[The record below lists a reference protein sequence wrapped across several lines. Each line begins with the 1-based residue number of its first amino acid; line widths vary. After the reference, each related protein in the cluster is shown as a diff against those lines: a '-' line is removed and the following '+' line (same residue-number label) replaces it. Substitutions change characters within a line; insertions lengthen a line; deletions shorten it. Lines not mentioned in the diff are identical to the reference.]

1 MWQKFSRIVKI
12 LKIICF
18 KLFKNSNEWKYK
30 NWKWRFQITLD
41 TPQSPRLIF
50 LKSVLRFIFELVLCW
65 FPSVSASPRRTSTV
79 DVLGRPGN
87 FRKLTS
93 SDVLVPVP
101 VLVLAVLVQKIL
113 KNPRPRTSSSPSWS
127 SSWPSSSQNSRK
139 SWSSDVLVPVRDL
152 ILDVLVLGRPRPGP
166 RPGGTRGYV

>member
-41 TPQSPRLIF
+41 TPQSPWLIF

-65 FPSVSASPRRTSTV
+65 FPSVSGLRRTST
-79 DVLGRPGN
+79 
-87 FRKLTS
+87 S
-93 SDVLVPVP
+93 SGVFVSVP
-101 VLVLAVLVQKIL
+101 VLVLAVLVRKIL
-113 KNPRPRTSSSPSWS
+113 ENWRPRPRRDPRPRRPRPKILVNRGPRTSSFPSQTS
-127 SSWPSSSQNSRK
+127 S
-139 SWSSDVLVPVRDL
+139 
-152 ILDVLVLGRPRPGP
+152 
-166 RPGGTRGYV
+166 